1 MTFLAKILTLSLL
14 ISLST
19 ASNFTSSASSPLDSK
34 PINYESYKSKINESL
49 AGFNCSEV
57 NSIGF
62 SGDWSISTEQK
73 NKGINSL
80 IFTSGNSMESCG
92 YRQFNFV
99 YKEKTYEGNY
109 WSGQPRFPDFGN
121 FSSSVVIPP
130 LKLYGSD
137 APSVGSWVSV
147 VRYAPGLGFIWMES
161 RVRAY
166 NPKTLVFAIDPTVP
180 LVEKNALV
188 FNNKGAFIG
197 LVSKFTLEPVQG
209 LVLVQ
214 GAPLQ
219 CRLNKEDRST
229 EVFITNCPDGVYAQ
243 TLWAN
248 SNVTNNSE
256 IVMNK
261 QVCVIGTSS
270 LSKKTFEEDCSD
282 SSEWV
287 FSLCDTHTKWDLQIF
302 RNKKWIKSK
311 TFNGIKDPGRCSS
324 DETKSEYFLFEV
336 NGPAVGKYRIKSY
349 GNNKFATEYFNLKIT
364 LKDKN

>member
-19 ASNFTSSASSPLDSK
+19 VSNFTSSASSPLDSK
-34 PINYESYKSKINESL
+34 PINYESYKYKINESL

-80 IFTSGNSMESCG
+80 IFTSGNSMKSCG

-109 WSGQPRFPDFGN
+109 WSGQERFPDFGN

-229 EVFITNCPDGVYAQ
+229 ETFITDCSDGVYAQ
-243 TLWAN
+243 TIWAN
-248 SNVTNNSE
+248 SKVTDNSG
-256 IVMNK
+256 IDVNK
-261 QVCVIGTSS
+261 QVCVTGTSKLNS
-270 LSKKTFEEDCSD
+270 FREQCSD
-282 SSEWV
+282 SGEWV
-287 FSLCDTHTKWDLQIF
+287 FSICDVQSKWDLQTF
-302 RNKKWIKSK
+302 RNKKWTKLK
-311 TFNGIKDPGRCSS
+311 TTNGIKDLEGCPS
-324 DETKSEYFLFEV
+324 DDAKYNYLKFEV
-336 NGPAVGKYRIKSY
+336 NGSAVGKYRIKTY
-349 GNNKFATEYFNLKIT
+349 GNSKFATDYINLKVT

>member
-1 MTFLAKILTLSLL
+1 ML
-14 ISLST
+14 IALCSPL
-19 ASNFTSSASSPLDSK
+19 NFASASSLLDSK
-34 PINYESYKSKINESL
+34 PTNFESYKSKINESL

-62 SGDWSISTEQK
+62 SGDYSISTEQK
-73 NKGINSL
+73 NKGINSI
-80 IFTSGNSMESCG
+80 IFTSGNSMKSCA

-99 YKEKTYEGNY
+99 YKDKTYEGDY
-109 WSGQPRFPDFGN
+109 WGGQERFPDFGI

-130 LKLYGSD
+130 LKLYGRD

-188 FNNKGAFIG
+188 FNNKGVFIG
-197 LVSKFTLEPVQG
+197 IVSKFTLEPVQG
-209 LVLVQ
+209 LVLVH

-229 EVFITNCPDGVYAQ
+229 EIFITNCSDGVYAE
-243 TLWAN
+243 TIWAN
-248 SNVTNNSE
+248 SKVTDNSG
-256 IVMNK
+256 IDINK
-261 QVCVIGTSS
+261 QVCVTGTSAVG
-270 LSKKTFEEDCSD
+270 KKSFEEECSD

-287 FSLCDTHTKWDLQIF
+287 FSLCDSHTKWDLQIF

-311 TFNGIKDPGRCSS
+311 TVNGIKDPERCPKGESKS
-324 DETKSEYFLFEV
+324 DFFRFEV
-336 NGPAVGKYRIKSY
+336 NGSVVGKYRIKSY
-349 GNNKFATEYFNLKIT
+349 GNNKFATEYINLKVT